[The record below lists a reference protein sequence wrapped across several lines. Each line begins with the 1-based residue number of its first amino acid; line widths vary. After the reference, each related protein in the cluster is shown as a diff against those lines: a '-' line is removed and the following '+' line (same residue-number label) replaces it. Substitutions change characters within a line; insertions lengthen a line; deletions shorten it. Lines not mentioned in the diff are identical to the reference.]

1 MKLRRPLLGAML
13 VLLAASPSASAFGWF
28 PDVWSVLD
36 QYLRDRDNDRSNP
49 PPTKVESNPN
59 CPPPASKC

>member
-13 VLLAASPSASAFGWF
+13 VLLVASPNASAFGWF
-28 PDVWSVLD
+28 PNVFSLLE
-36 QYLRDRDNDRSNP
+36 QYLRDRDNDRSDP
-49 PPTKVESNPN
+49 PPGKVDSNPD